1 MLATCKFI
9 CELKMLIY
17 FEERKISFSNGLCF
31 IFRSIRFNV
40 SSETDYW
47 NMSSKWLRNEKC
59 TEKNNWD
66 SHNDSTSTTIENY
79 PVNETYT
86 VSKKID
92 PYALQS
98 ASILVSL
105 EDLDVSKT
113 SQQVFI

>member
-1 MLATCKFI
+1 MFN
-9 CELKMLIY
+9 
-17 FEERKISFSNGLCF
+17 FF
-31 IFRSIRFNV
+31 FRSIRFNV

-47 NMSSKWLRNEKC
+47 NMSSKWLGNEKSDV
-59 TEKNNWD
+59 KNHWD
-66 SHNDSTSTTIENY
+66 SHNSSTSTTIENY

-86 VSKKID
+86 IANKID

-105 EDLDVSKT
+105 EDLDVSRT